1 MYEFK
6 KQCERELQRMDVRM
20 KSKEHLAVIDSIRQR
35 KTKIPADEMILQDIK
50 KEHPELYFWDQT
62 RYNLESSILG
72 SFVYLNYV
80 FTVSECKYIEQKA
93 DTIALTC
100 NDNGEEKTV
109 RKIHNYFIK
118 NVSYDYNDD
127 TGKPENHNAG
137 GIFLYNKGVCE
148 GISKAF
154 QWLCHLCNIECT
166 VIEGALAG
174 GAHMWNIVTI
184 NGKNYHVDVTQDIA
198 ATDKSW
204 NKPAYMYY
212 LVTDAEIKQDHIFS
226 ENFNCVNTE
235 ANPFYKAG
243 KVFRSENE
251 LRRYLKSIPRTER
264 LIYFKYFGGLSKD
277 NIIQIAA
284 AELQSSLS
292 MKENAGTYYLERNGL

>member
-1 MYEFK
+1 
-6 KQCERELQRMDVRM
+6 MDDLRI

-35 KTKIPADEMILQDIK
+35 KTKIPADEIILQDIK
-50 KEHPELYFWDQT
+50 KEHPELFFWNHT
-62 RYNLESSILG
+62 SYKTETSILG
-72 SFVYLNYV
+72 TSVILNYMY
-80 FTVSECKYIEQKA
+80 SDNECRYIEKKA
-93 DTIALTC
+93 NQISSVCKSRTEEETI
-100 NDNGEEKTV
+100 
-109 RKIHNYFIK
+109 RKIHNYIVK
-118 NVSYDYNDD
+118 NISYDYNGI
-127 TGKPENHNAG
+127 GKPENHNAG

-166 VIEGALAG
+166 VIEGTLAG

-184 NGKNYHVDVTQDIA
+184 DGKNYHVDVTQDIA

-204 NKPAYMYY
+204 HKPAYMYY

-251 LRRYLKSIPRTER
+251 LRRYLKSIPQTER
-264 LIYFKYFGGLSKD
+264 LIYFKYFGGLPKD